1 MREVHK
7 RDTNSPRD
15 HPLVTDFYDV
25 VEQDDGTVDIY
36 LKHELLPKMI
46 HETGCVDYDI
56 KVYAVRG
63 IVPWWSDISELEA
76 DIRKR
81 FIKYLESAEVIYL

>member
-1 MREVHK
+1 MNELEH

-15 HPLVTDFYDV
+15 HPLHTDFYDV
-25 VEQDDGTVDIY
+25 VRQDDGTYDIY
-36 LKHELLPKMI
+36 LQHELLPKVI
-46 HETGCVDYDI
+46 EYGIKDYDI

-63 IVPWWSDISELEA
+63 IIPWWEDISELEE

-81 FIKYLESAEVIYL
+81 FRDYIESAEVIYL